1 MLFADDPTSVAGWL
15 NTVSAAGV
23 LAAVVWWWISGV
35 LVRAKD
41 ADRERKALQ
50 AQVDTLT
57 REVQA
62 WKDAFERSEEGR
74 ILAERAAHDQTGV
87 GQIALELLKAIPKA
101 TPQ

>member
-1 MLFADDPTSVAGWL
+1 MSFADDPASVAGWL

-41 ADRERKALQ
+41 AERERSALQ
-50 AQVDTLT
+50 EQLDKANTEA
-57 REVQA
+57 RA
-62 WKDAFERSEEGR
+62 WKAAFERSEEGR

-101 TPQ
+101 VPP